1 MPPRNHGGPK
11 LPRELLDRIGA
22 SAPSDRNGRSRNA
35 VTSRKDRRKAERVQ
49 KRAVHRPQSRGPRF
63 SRPAAEESQ
72 SEDEDDSPPPPPP
85 KSKPAARDAEQ
96 KTPKPILKQP
106 ETTAKSETKK
116 AGKEKEPGKD
126 SRKEKKQRDA
136 SPPATKKVSKRLQE
150 RLDEDD
156 AEIKA
161 LEKKLG
167 MKGKKMPKAFE
178 DDGLADLLDGIDD
191 ELDFAVSGKRKRTAE
206 DDEWLKSK
214 RRKAGGTLTRE
225 ESVSDTGSDEEGWKD
240 DELEDG
246 LDDEGLEDSEEEDDI
261 EGDGEEGDFSGL
273 SGDED
278 EADEVDE
285 DLEDEEMD
293 DDDGSEDMDDE
304 ESEEIQQPKVRE
316 NPYLPP
322 VSAEAKPTG
331 KYIPPSMRGP
341 PTSDAELMTRL
352 RRQTQGLLNR
362 LSEANLITILKDVEQ
377 LYSNNPRQYV
387 TSTLIDIL
395 LGLICDRTTLQDTF
409 LILHAGFIAAVYK
422 VVGMDFGAQ
431 LVERFVS
438 EFDKQYSSFNEET
451 SGKETTNL
459 MSLMAE
465 LYNFQ
470 AIGSNL
476 VFDYIR
482 LFLEELK
489 EINTELLLRLV
500 RLSGPQ
506 LRQDDPSALK
516 DIVIRLQKAVA
527 KAGESNLSVRSKFMV
542 ETINNLKNN
551 RMKTGV
557 AASAI
562 TSEHTTRMKKTLG
575 SLNNRNIKASEPL
588 RIGLK
593 DIMDTEKKG
602 KWWLVGASW
611 RNETEENAVEDKT
624 PQEKQKTAKVEPE
637 EIIESGTTDL
647 MQLAKESR
655 MNTDIRRA
663 IFMSIMSASDYK
675 DAHLRLTKLRLKK
688 SQELEI
694 PKVLIHCAGAE
705 QSYNPYYTLIAR
717 RLCSEKQ
724 LKKAFQFSLWDLFKR
739 MGENEDGDDMDVDDE
754 DGEEALT
761 TRKIVNLGK
770 MFGTLVAESGQPIT
784 VLKTLNFAYLRPK
797 TKAFVEV
804 LLSTVILRSQKKASG
819 GRDEKAL
826 LDIVM
831 VTKDAPQMARGLQ
844 YFFKKKVSRAEA
856 GASKAE
862 QETIRWGARAAFC
875 RVRTDSRSRPDA
887 PRGTR
892 FRPYRSCPSAVT
904 PVFDSLF
911 LPHLFHPSSPAMFKH
926 LIPKTTTRSF
936 ARPLAAP
943 RSAFR
948 HTSSTF
954 YLVDRSKRGYATE
967 APEKDLVIIGGGV
980 AGYVAAIKAGQAG
993 LSVACIEKRGSLGGT
1008 CLNVGCIPSK
1018 SLLNNSHL
1026 YHQILHD
1033 SKHRGIEVGEVKL
1046 NLEQMMKAKDQSVS
1060 GLTKGIEFLFKKNN
1074 VEYIK
1079 GTGAFQDEHTVKVNL
1094 LEGGETAVRGKNII
1108 IATGSEATPF
1118 PGMTIDEEKV
1128 ITSTGAIALKQ
1139 VPNKMVVI
1147 GGGIIGLEMA
1157 SVWSRLGADVTVVE
1171 FLGQIGGP
1179 GMDVEISKA
1188 TEKILKKQGIK
1199 FKTGTKVSSG
1209 EVHSAGVKVAVE
1221 AAKGGKEETLDADV
1235 VLVAIGRRPY
1245 TQGLGIENVGIETD
1259 DRGRLVIDHEY
1270 RTKLPHVRVIGDCT
1284 FGPMLAHKAEEEA
1297 VAAIEYI
1304 TKNYGHVN
1312 YGVIPSVMYT
1322 HPEVAWVGQNE
1333 AELKQAG
1340 INYKVGTFPFSANSR
1355 AKTNLDTEGLV
1366 KFLADKET
1374 DRILGVHIVGPNAG
1388 EMIAEAGLAIEYG
1401 ASSEDVARVCHA
1413 HPTLS
1418 EAFKEA
1424 ALNTYDKAIHY

>member
-1 MPPRNHGGPK
+1 MRSRNHGGPK

-22 SAPSDRNGRSRNA
+22 SAPSDRNGRGRNA
-35 VTSRKDRRKAERVQ
+35 VTSRKDRRKAEREQNRV
-49 KRAVHRPQSRGPRF
+49 AHRPKPRGSRF
-63 SRPAAEESQ
+63 SGTAAGESQ
-72 SEDEDDSPPPPPP
+72 SEDDDDSPPPPP
-85 KSKPAARDAEQ
+85 KSKSRAIARDADRNA
-96 KTPKPILKQP
+96 PKSILKQP
-106 ETTAKSETKK
+106 VPAAKLDMKK
-116 AGKEKEPGKD
+116 VSKEKD
-126 SRKEKKQRDA
+126 SKKEKKQRDA
-136 SPPATKKVSKRLQE
+136 SPPPTKKVSKRVQE
-150 RLDEDD
+150 RLDEDE
-156 AEIKA
+156 AEIAA

-167 MKGKKMPKAFE
+167 LKGKKKMPKDFE

-191 ELDFAVSGKRKRTAE
+191 ELDFAVSGKRKRSAE
-206 DDEWLKSK
+206 DDEWLKNK

-225 ESVSDTGSDEEGWKD
+225 ESMSDDSSHEEGWED
-240 DELEDG
+240 EELGDSAGDEDLGDSEEEEDELED
-246 LDDEGLEDSEEEDDI
+246 
-261 EGDGEEGDFSGL
+261 DGEEDEFSGF
-273 SGDED
+273 SGDESEAGLGNQDLEGD
-278 EADEVDE
+278 EAEGE
-285 DLEDEEMD
+285 
-293 DDDGSEDMDDE
+293 
-304 ESEEIQQPKVRE
+304 QQPKPRE

-322 VSAEAKPTG
+322 ISAEVKPAG

-362 LSEANLITILKDVEQ
+362 LSEANLLTILKDVEQ
-377 LYSNNPRQYV
+377 LYLNNPRQYV

-438 EFDKQYSSFNEET
+438 EFDKQYKSFNDET

-465 LYNFQ
+465 MYNFQ
-470 AIGSNL
+470 VIGSNL

-482 LFLEELK
+482 LFLGELK
-489 EINTELLLRLV
+489 EINTEFLLRLV

-516 DIVIRLQKAVA
+516 DIVILLQKAVT
-527 KAGESNLSVRSKFMV
+527 KAGESNLSVRTKFMV

-557 AASAI
+557 ATSTI

-611 RNETEENAVEDKT
+611 RNETEENAGEDKT
-624 PQEKQKTAKVEPE
+624 AKEKQKAAKIEPE
-637 EIIESGTTDL
+637 DIIESGTTDL
-647 MQLAKESR
+647 LQLAKEQR

-675 DAHLRLTKLRLKK
+675 DAHLRLMKLRLKK

-694 PKVLIHCAGAE
+694 PKVLIHCSGAE

-739 MGENEDGDDMDVDDE
+739 MGENEDGDDMDLDEE
-754 DGEEALT
+754 DGGETLT

-770 MFGTLVAESGQPIT
+770 MFGTLVAEGGQPIT

-797 TKAFVEV
+797 TEAFVEV
-804 LLSTVILRSQKKASG
+804 LLSTVILRSQKKSTGA
-819 GRDEKAL
+819 RDEKTL

-844 YFFKKKVSRAEA
+844 YFFKKKVSRAEV

-862 QETIRWGARAAFC
+862 QETIRWGAGVAFDGLTLP
-875 RVRTDSRSRPDA
+875 VSRHS
-887 PRGTR
+887 
-892 FRPYRSCPSAVT
+892 
-904 PVFDSLF
+904 SLCLSF
-911 LPHLFHPSSPAMFKH
+911 SPPHLFHPSSAVMFKH

-948 HTSSTF
+948 QTSSTF
-954 YLVDRSKRGYATE
+954 FLVDRSKRGYATE

-1033 SKHRGIEVGEVKL
+1033 SKHRGIEVGDVKL
-1046 NLEQMMKAKDQSVS
+1046 NLEQMMKAKEQSVS

-1179 GMDVEISKA
+1179 GMDAEISKNI
-1188 TEKILKKQGIK
+1188 EKILKKQGIK

-1209 EVHSAGVKVAVE
+1209 EVNSAGVKVAVE

-1270 RTKLPHVRVIGDCT
+1270 RTKVPHIRVIGDCT

-1297 VAAIEYI
+1297 VAAVEYI

-1312 YGVIPSVMYT
+1312 YNVIPSVMYT

-1340 INYKVGTFPFSANSR
+1340 INYKVGSFPFSANSR
-1355 AKTNLDTEGLV
+1355 AKTNLDTEGVV